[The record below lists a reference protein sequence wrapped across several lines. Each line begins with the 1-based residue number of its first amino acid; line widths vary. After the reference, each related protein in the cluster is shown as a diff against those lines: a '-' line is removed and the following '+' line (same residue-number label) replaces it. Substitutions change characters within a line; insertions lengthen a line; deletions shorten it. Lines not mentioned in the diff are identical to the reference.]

1 VPSSGYDAILYTED
15 GEPIIIQFGDD
26 SNNLGRLPA
35 ENMMIG
41 NTFTKNTGKLRYKGE
56 DLGDSDGVTEF
67 IYNVGGTNYKVLRLE
82 DASKL
87 IEMKKTKLFSEIRY
101 NLSSKGN
108 VNAVFELVYKNKI
121 KNGIA
126 TTNI

>member
-1 VPSSGYDAILYTED
+1 
-15 GEPIIIQFGDD
+15 
-26 SNNLGRLPA
+26 
-35 ENMMIG
+35 
-41 NTFTKNTGKLRYKGE
+41 
-56 DLGDSDGVTEF
+56 
-67 IYNVGGTNYKVLRLE
+67 
-82 DASKL
+82 
-87 IEMKKTKLFSEIRY
+87 MKKTKLFSEIRY